1 MSFSSFNR
9 TGPALEAPAISNLQ
23 VVFDK
28 VCGEIGEQK
37 SSNAAHQTAAVLIR
51 SYQRGIE
58 DHDMLI
64 DIGRAVIR
72 SAVERI

>member
-9 TGPALEAPAISNLQ
+9 AGPALAAPAISNIQ

-28 VCGEIGEQK
+28 VCLEVGEQK
-37 SSNAAHQTAAVLIR
+37 SSRAAHQTAAVLIR

-58 DHDMLI
+58 DHEMLI
-64 DIGRAVIR
+64 DIGRAVMR
-72 SAVERI
+72 AAAEHA